1 MARNSLI
8 QHICN
13 LFIGTQMLLVMMFVA
28 ACSGDN
34 EPSEPEGKTPI
45 LRIYVYAPGNPI
57 HTRANNGDVTATAA
71 EKEIHSL
78 QIWVFEHSNGNLV
91 GYLSPEEVAILN
103 TSGQESY
110 ELAVS
115 NDFASRKP
123 SVDVYVLANCSTAN
137 CGSSYGLNTTRAEL
151 DAALIA
157 NEGSGSDHFGVTSL
171 CSSVD
176 TNEGLPMSG
185 VLKEQPIYGESPVLR
200 VGTSE
205 SLATVRLVRAV
216 SKVRFVFGRSSEAD
230 EDMDILNV
238 SLDANVI
245 PTAQYLTLDVPYTT
259 GREFRISP
267 LAGRTDADYEAGVT
281 TLIGSRLDVAA
292 CETPENYCYVSGQ
305 NAQTYE
311 NLIDSGIANGDIT
324 SGGLFYL
331 RESDRKLSG
340 TIRYQ
345 VEGEEPA
352 EARFSMVDTGD
363 FSRNHTWIV
372 YAYYRGGDD
381 LHLVTVY
388 VKQWDEATVDYSVY
402 NW

>member
-1 MARNSLI
+1 MVFFLTLA
-8 QHICN
+8 
-13 LFIGTQMLLVMMFVA
+13 V
-28 ACSGDN
+28 ACSGDKDADVIKN
-34 EPSEPEGKTPI
+34 PV
-45 LRIYVYAPGNPI
+45 LRIYVYAPSNPV

-78 QIWVFEHSNGNLV
+78 QIWVFEHETGDLV
-91 GYLSPEEVAILN
+91 GYLSPVQISVLN
-103 TSGQESY
+103 TNGQDSY

-115 NDFASRKP
+115 KDFAARKP
-123 SVDVYVLANCSTAN
+123 SVDVYVLANCSQAN
-137 CGSSYGLNTTRAEL
+137 CGSRFSVNTTRAEL
-151 DAALIA
+151 DAAQIGNDGA
-157 NEGSGSDHFGVTSL
+157 NDFFGLTTL
-171 CSSVD
+171 RSSVD
-176 TNEGLPMSG
+176 VNEGLPMSG

-205 SLATVRLVRAV
+205 KLATVRLVRAV
-216 SKVRFVFGRSSEAD
+216 SKVRFVFGRA
-230 EDMDILNV
+230 EDAEKTLNILSI
-238 SLDANVI
+238 SLDDYMI
-245 PTAQYLTLDVPYTT
+245 PTAQYLMLDVPYTT

-331 RESDRKLSG
+331 RESDRKLCG